1 MNIGHINTKK
11 IAIIGLSLSMIFL
24 IMATSACSISKKN
37 VDKQNLIELPY
48 TLLPI
53 GDIQPEGWVLQTLE
67 AMRDGM
73 TGHLDELWEDVG
85 PNCGWI
91 GGTGPA
97 WERPVYW
104 LDGLVPLAYILNDQK
119 LINKGQRYIEWIL
132 SSQRED
138 GFFGQVEDPTRKFGE
153 NERYLAYVEKMK
165 EDWWPRMV
173 VLKVLE
179 SYYDATGDQRVIDF
193 MLKYFQYQQANIEEK
208 QLDHWSHWSKTRGGE
223 NLASIYWLYR
233 KTDEKWLLELGEV
246 IFSQTR
252 DWTERLESSYP
263 EDWHVVNTGMGI
275 KQPAIWYQY
284 SQDKRYIDAVKY
296 GIEALKKFHG
306 QPTGMFSGDE
316 LLHGTNPTHGTELC
330 AVVEYM
336 FSLETVLQITGDV
349 YFADILERVT
359 YNALPTQI
367 TDNFNARQYYQTPNQ
382 IEISNK
388 WHNYT
393 TQHEG
398 YVENNFG
405 FETGYGCCTANLHQ
419 GWPKFVRNLWYKT
432 DDGGV
437 AALIYSSSKLQTKLD
452 NGTVVKF
459 REETDYPFDEKIM
472 FTYDGD
478 EAVFPLHL
486 RIPAWSSGATVKIND
501 EVFAQPDSA
510 TVVKVNREW
519 KKNDVV
525 ELHLPMK
532 ISISHWHERAA
543 SIEWGTLVFALK
555 IGESWKQVNDDALRP
570 TYKVKPTTPW
580 NYGL

>member
-1 MNIGHINTKK
+1 MNILRCGNKRTVL
-11 IAIIGLSLSMIFL
+11 IGLFAAILILSVE
-24 IMATSACSISKKN
+24 CSKSEKTIKGKT
-37 VDKQNLIELPY
+37 LIELPY
-48 TLLPI
+48 SLLPI
-53 GDIQPEGWVLQTLE
+53 GDIQPEGLVLHTLE

-91 GGTGPA
+91 GGSGPA

-104 LDGLVPLAYILNDQK
+104 LDGLVPLAYILKDKK
-119 LINKGQRYIEWIL
+119 LIDKSQKYIEWIL
-132 SSQRED
+132 NSQRED
-138 GFFGQVEDPTRKFGE
+138 GFFGQVEDTTRKFGE

-173 VLKVLE
+173 ALKVLQ
-179 SYYDATGDQRVIDF
+179 SYYDATADKRVIDF
-193 MLKYFQYQQANIEEK
+193 MLKYFKYQKANIEEK

-223 NLASIYWLYR
+223 NLASIYWTYR
-233 KTDEKWLLELGEV
+233 KTGEEWLLDLGQI
-246 IFSQTR
+246 IFSQTEN
-252 DWTERLESSYP
+252 WTKRFESCYP
-263 EDWHVVNTGMGI
+263 EDWHGVNTGMGI

-284 SQDKRYIDAVKY
+284 SKDERYINAVKH
-296 GIEALKKFHG
+296 GIKALKKFHG

-316 LLHGTNPTHGTELC
+316 MLHGTNPTYGTELC
-330 AVVEYM
+330 TVVEYM
-336 FSLETVLQITGDV
+336 FSLESILEITGDT
-349 YFADILERVT
+349 YYADILERVAF
-359 YNALPTQI
+359 NALPTQC
-367 TDNFNARQYYQTPNQ
+367 TDNFDSRQYYQTPNQ

-393 TQHEG
+393 TQHKG
-398 YVENNFG
+398 HLENNFG

-432 DDGGV
+432 NDGGV

-459 REETDYPFDEKIM
+459 QEKTNYPFGESVQFI
-472 FTYDGD
+472 YEGD
-478 EAVFPLHL
+478 NAVFPLHL
-486 RIPAWSSGATVKIND
+486 RIPEWSSEATVKIND
-501 EVFAQPDSA
+501 EVFSQPDSA
-510 TVVKVNREW
+510 TIVKVNREW

-525 ELHLPMK
+525 ELNLPMK

-555 IGESWKQVNDDALRP
+555 IGEDWEQINDDYLHP
-570 TYKVKPTTPW
+570 TYEVHATTPW
-580 NYGL
+580 NYGLLR